1 MVSDHVRGEKERLGR
16 ASPDFVCGC
25 LTHPLSCRKRT
36 EPTLSMLAAVRTRPR
51 RCLEGRGRMRAMSSF
66 RDSLSY
72 CFHSRHKSLSIPLAS
87 APYRARSQ
95 FGECHSK
102 RRTENERL
110 LQIPHKPY
118 PYLTYKAHNLPLH
131 GKSFNRISE
140 KREGWILDPGE

>member
-1 MVSDHVRGEKERLGR
+1 
-16 ASPDFVCGC
+16 
-25 LTHPLSCRKRT
+25 
-36 EPTLSMLAAVRTRPR
+36 
-51 RCLEGRGRMRAMSSF
+51 MRATSSF

-72 CFHSRHKSLSIPLAS
+72 CFHSHHKSLSIPLES
-87 APYRARSQ
+87 APYRARPQ

-140 KREGWILDPGE
+140 KRESWILDPGE